1 MKYNINIEKAVK
13 SFDKAL
19 EQFMDWVS
27 EEETPTKEDSH
38 WEVAGDFDLIL
49 PGAEAEFIPEL
60 NDTKEIYRAFETGE
74 KFSVPFITAEI
85 LKLST
90 ATGNGFWL
98 GQLEILPVFN
108 GKNVGDWG
116 FEVRNWNGR
125 AINEYFFGEY
135 YPTDLYLLLNG
146 VDFDSLAED
155 INAFGEGFNG

>member
-1 MKYNINIEKAVK
+1 MNNSEINIEKAVK

-19 EQFMDWVS
+19 DQFMAWAG
-27 EEETPTKEDSH
+27 EEETPTKENSY
-38 WEVAGDFDLIL
+38 WEVVGDIEL

-60 NDTKEIYRAFETGE
+60 NDAKEIYKAFETGE
-74 KFSVPFITAEI
+74 RFSVPFVTEDI
-85 LKLST
+85 LKMSI

-125 AINEYFFGEY
+125 IVGEYFFSDY
-135 YPTDLYLLLNG
+135 YPTDIYLVLNG
-146 VDFDSLAED
+146 VSFESLTED
-155 INAFGEGFNG
+155 INAFAEGYNG